1 MSAVTVFTPK
11 IAKVKRSRYTLV
23 SHLPSAA
30 TRTGTD
36 NYSKWPSA
44 ATRTDSDDYRTGLN
58 PRPIR
63 VGLNPRPF

>member
-30 TRTGTD
+30 TRTG
-36 NYSKWPSA
+36 
-44 ATRTDSDDYRTGLN
+44 N
-58 PRPIR
+58 PHWL
-63 VGLNPRPF
+63 G